1 MQSPHITDVTQ
12 HNFREVIERSASTP
26 ILFYFW
32 APMSDES
39 AQLIPALQQLT
50 QQYDG
55 AFQLAQLNCQEEQA
69 IAAQFGIQALPTI
82 ALFINGQPVDGLGGP
97 QPITA
102 IQEMLDR
109 HLPSQDERTLQQ
121 ALTLVQNQQQAQA
134 LPLLLSLSDEW
145 KRKGDAKLALA
156 DCFLATQQFEAA
168 KAELA
173 AIPLE
178 YQDGYYKSLV
188 ARLELH
194 AQAADSPEIQALE
207 STFAQDNSNA
217 KVAIEL
223 ATQYHQVQRDEEA
236 LELLW
241 SFLKRDLNTLDGEM
255 KKIFMD
261 ILNALGQS
269 NGTASR
275 YRRQLYSLL
284 Y

>member
-97 QPITA
+97 QPIAA

-194 AQAADSPEIQALE
+194 EQAADSPEIQALE
-207 STFAQDNSNA
+207 RTFAQDNSNA

-241 SFLKRDLNTLDGEM
+241 SFLKRDLNTLDGDM

-269 NGTASR
+269 NSTASR

>member
-97 QPITA
+97 QPIAA

-194 AQAADSPEIQALE
+194 EQAADSPEIQALE

-241 SFLKRDLNTLDGEM
+241 SFLKRDLNTLDGDM

-261 ILNALGQS
+261 ILNALGQC

>member
-97 QPITA
+97 QPIAA

-194 AQAADSPEIQALE
+194 EQAADSPEIQALE
-207 STFAQDNSNA
+207 SKFAQDNSNA

-241 SFLKRDLNTLDGEM
+241 SFLKRDLNTLDGDM

-269 NGTASR
+269 NSTASR

>member
-97 QPITA
+97 QPIAA

-194 AQAADSPEIQALE
+194 EQAADSPEIKALE

-241 SFLKRDLNTLDGEM
+241 SFLKRDLNTLDGDM

-269 NGTASR
+269 NSTASR

>member
-97 QPITA
+97 QPIAA

-241 SFLKRDLNTLDGEM
+241 SFLKRDLNTLDGDM

>member
-82 ALFINGQPVDGLGGP
+82 ALFINGQPVDGLGGR
-97 QPITA
+97 QPIAA

-194 AQAADSPEIQALE
+194 EQAADSPEIQALE
-207 STFAQDNSNA
+207 SKFAQDNSNA

-241 SFLKRDLNTLDGEM
+241 SFLKRDLNTLDGDM

-269 NGTASR
+269 NSTASR

>member
-97 QPITA
+97 QPIAA